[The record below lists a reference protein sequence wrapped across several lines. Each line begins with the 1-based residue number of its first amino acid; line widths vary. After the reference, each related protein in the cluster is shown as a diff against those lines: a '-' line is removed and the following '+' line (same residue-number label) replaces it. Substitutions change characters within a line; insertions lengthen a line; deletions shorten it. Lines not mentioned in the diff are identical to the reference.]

1 MRATTCRLSL
11 RSAARRHG
19 AAAAGHGARGLGT
32 RRDGLGFFSFTGSS
46 RTILENGGTLRPPAV
61 ILRKAQLKTESLR
74 SPVIF
79 PEYVG
84 GKLLDRHGT
93 VDQSR
98 VTCPRDTTSV
108 FRRERSQPYLTRTS
122 SRVDPYTT
130 QLTLASERTSQSPSR
145 PTQLVELPGS
155 SAHGITPLHAVVTG
169 EPTAGPGPLRPAP
182 ELLLRRT
189 NSLPDLRKPSLSPD
203 GAYAVPRT
211 SHCGATQ
218 PDATAPQMQ
227 PHDDGA
233 CDTSTQSPCAKAM
246 PNARSAG
253 PPASFL
259 LGLKTTESA
268 AYFLPHDTP
277 NASTRGTK
285 SGSMNAMDA
294 SRPDASPVPVV
305 FPSIPQSIPLPGL
318 GRLAFPLSWQNAE
331 PRWADVRR
339 PPGGYFVRYQ
349 SASATLSCG
358 GLRPCP

>member
-1 MRATTCRLSL
+1 MMDLQL
-11 RSAARRHG
+11 RHC
-19 AAAAGHGARGLGT
+19 
-32 RRDGLGFFSFTGSS
+32 
-46 RTILENGGTLRPPAV
+46 
-61 ILRKAQLKTESLR
+61 
-74 SPVIF
+74 
-79 PEYVG
+79 VG
-84 GKLLDRHGT
+84 GKLLDKHGT
-93 VDQSR
+93 VEPSR

-108 FRRERSQPYLTRTS
+108 LEGRERSQPYRTRTR
-122 SRVDPYTT
+122 SRVDHYTIN
-130 QLTLASERTSQSPSR
+130 LTLASEQHGQSPSR
-145 PTQLVELPGS
+145 LTQLVELPGS

-169 EPTAGPGPLRPAP
+169 EPTIEPGPLRPAP
-182 ELLLRRT
+182 EHSLRRT

-218 PDATAPQMQ
+218 PDATAPQTQ

-285 SGSMNAMDA
+285 SGSMNSM
-294 SRPDASPVPVV
+294 R
-305 FPSIPQSIPLPGL
+305 QS
-318 GRLAFPLSWQNAE
+318 
-331 PRWADVRR
+331 
-339 PPGGYFVRYQ
+339 
-349 SASATLSCG
+349 
-358 GLRPCP
+358 